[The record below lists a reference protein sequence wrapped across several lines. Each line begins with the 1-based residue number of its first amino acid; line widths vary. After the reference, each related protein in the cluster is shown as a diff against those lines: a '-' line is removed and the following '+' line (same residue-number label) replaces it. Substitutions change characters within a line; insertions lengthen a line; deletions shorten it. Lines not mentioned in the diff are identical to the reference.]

1 MPPEWSGASGR
12 SRRSSLSRRSG
23 EKCGV
28 SGWRSQSI
36 RGRDVSIGHE
46 RSWWI
51 GVAEDGRPLFVQAA
65 PGVDP
70 EVEQAAAGGS
80 GWRAVAPLEFYRRL
94 VEYLESAPEREEAY
108 LEAMEETL
116 EQWERASP
124 S

>member
-1 MPPEWSGASGR
+1 VPEWSI
-12 SRRSSLSRRSG
+12 
-23 EKCGV
+23 EEECGV
-28 SGWRSQSI
+28 SV
-36 RGRDVSIGHE
+36 GRE
-46 RSWWI
+46 RTWWV
-51 GVAEDGRPLFVQAA
+51 GVAEDGHPLFVQAA

-94 VEYLESAPEREEAY
+94 VEYLGSAPEREEAY